1 MTLRDLIPDFWCK
14 LTWCFTEYC
23 QNRFGVQQYEI
34 NWLDFTIW
42 EAIFALPLVCTVLL
56 FAIVLLVIISRH
68 SLQII
73 IKKRFFFN
81 LMELENKGS

>member
-56 FAIVLLVIISRH
+56 FAIVLLGLFLALLYKLLLKQDS
-68 SLQII
+68 STNSPAD
-73 IKKRFFFN
+73 KT
-81 LMELENKGS
+81 S